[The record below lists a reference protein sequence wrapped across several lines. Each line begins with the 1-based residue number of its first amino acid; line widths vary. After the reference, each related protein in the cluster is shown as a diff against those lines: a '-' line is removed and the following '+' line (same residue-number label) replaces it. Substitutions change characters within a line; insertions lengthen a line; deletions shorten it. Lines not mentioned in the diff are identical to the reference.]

1 MIASPFLASSAPTI
15 WGESVFWM
23 VAERPIFAAIA
34 WAMSISKPTACWVAG
49 SIDSW
54 GGEGVAGGKGRG
66 PRRARVVGGGRFG
79 GGGRAVGEGARRGG
93 PLPPPRT
100 GTAAAP

>member
-54 GGEGVAGGKGRG
+54 GGEVVLEREGMVPGGTRF
-66 PRRARVVGGGRFG
+66 VGGGIVGGVGGAAAEGGVG
-79 GGGRAVGEGARRGG
+79 GGGLV
-93 PLPPPRT
+93 
-100 GTAAAP
+100 APEMG